1 MVLIGVG
8 TAVATVGEANDHLKI
23 HTMQHLILVAP
34 PSGAAAIGVGANIAL
49 GSAGAGITGATTGG
63 IVGGA
68 VAGGVTNV
76 VAGSATLPAMGAMAA
91 MGPVGWIGIGMMG
104 ADNDGLSWDCWKPVL
119 HDKSTAPSSGMP
131 MKEVLSDPRVKK
143 ITVDGEKVTLVN
155 VWDEKFQVTY
165 FDIPGFGI
173 ATHAAKLE
181 E

>member
-1 MVLIGVG
+1 MHFDTVFFSGTIMVLIGVG
-8 TAVATVGEANDHLKI
+8 TAVATV
-23 HTMQHLILVAP
+23 VAP
-34 PSGAAAIGVGANIAL
+34 PAGAAAIGVGANIAL